1 MLHLFPKPIP
11 RIAVIAGV
19 GSGLGA
25 SLARRFARE
34 GCRVALLARSTD
46 YLDQLAAE
54 INGANAP
61 GVALA
66 LPCDLASPE
75 QIAAAFARVRTELGP
90 TDLLVNH
97 ASGGGGPR
105 GGSLFALEP
114 GDFEQA
120 WRVGVYA
127 ALLCSREAAADML
140 SPGRNGGTILFT
152 GATSSVRGAAIAFSS
167 AKFASRGL
175 AQSLAHELWPRGIHV
190 AHIIVDGV
198 IADPADGPAATDE
211 PLLDPQAMAM
221 AYWQLACQERSA
233 WTLELDLRPNR
244 EKFFE

>member
-1 MLHLFPKPIP
+1 MNQSAKSPP
-11 RIAVIAGV
+11 RVAVIAGV

-34 GCRVALLARSTD
+34 GCRVALLARSGD
-46 YLDQLAAE
+46 YLGDLARE
-54 INGANAP
+54 INGAHGP
-61 GVALA
+61 GMALA
-66 LPCDLASPE
+66 LPCDLASPG
-75 QIAAAFARVRTELGP
+75 QIAAAFVRVRAELGP

-105 GGSLFALEP
+105 GRSLLDLEP

-120 WRVGVYA
+120 WRIGVYA

-140 SPGRNGGTILFT
+140 GAGRDGGAILFT
-152 GATSSVRGAAIAFSS
+152 GATSSVRGAGIAFSS

-175 AQSLAHELWPRGIHV
+175 AQALARELWPRGIHV
-190 AHIIVDGV
+190 AHIVVDGI
-198 IADPADGPAATDE
+198 IADPADAPAATDE
-211 PLLDPQAMAM
+211 PLMDPEAMALT
-221 AYWQLACQERSA
+221 YWQLACQERSA